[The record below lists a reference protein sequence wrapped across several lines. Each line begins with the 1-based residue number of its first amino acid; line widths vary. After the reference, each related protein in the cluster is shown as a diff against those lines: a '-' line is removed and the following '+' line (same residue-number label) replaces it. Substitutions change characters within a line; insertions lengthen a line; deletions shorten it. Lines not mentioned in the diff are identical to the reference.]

1 MEKINTLIAQ
11 LIAICNFSKDIHYN
25 AKGAS
30 FYGKH
35 LLADRV
41 QDNLNEYIDQI
52 KEICI
57 LGADKETLPS
67 SEYLK
72 KAIELI
78 PEISEDDK
86 DSFLSLKKLIIKTL
100 KHIEGIKNLTSGE
113 SNLIGAIAQDLQNS
127 LGLINKQVKDGE

>member
-1 MEKINTLIAQ
+1 
-11 LIAICNFSKDIHYN
+11 
-25 AKGAS
+25 
-30 FYGKH
+30 
-35 LLADRV
+35 LADRV